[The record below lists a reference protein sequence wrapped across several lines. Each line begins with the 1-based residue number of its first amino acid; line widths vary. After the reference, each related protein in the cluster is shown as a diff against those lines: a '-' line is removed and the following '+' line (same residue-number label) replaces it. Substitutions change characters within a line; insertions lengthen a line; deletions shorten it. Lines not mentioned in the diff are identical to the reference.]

1 MAELFVANHRQYRS
15 QMLVVS
21 DRALV
26 DLANLVEGAVG
37 EFDPVVADRKPAIG
51 VVENG
56 YIFADRRFGRLA
68 RLQDE
73 DHFVVLPGQ
82 RLGEAALFLPGQR
95 RRRGR
100 HSRAMAGVGSSGSPA
115 AWQSVHYN
123 RR

>member
-21 DRALV
+21 DGALV

-51 VVENG
+51 VVENR
-56 YIFADRRFGRLA
+56 YVLADRGLGRLA
-68 RLQDE
+68 RLKITLSYCKVSAWE
-73 DHFVVLPGQ
+73 
-82 RLGEAALFLPGQR
+82 R
-95 RRRGR
+95 RRCSFQAASFR
-100 HSRAMAGVGSSGSPA
+100 SSPA
-115 AWQSVHYN
+115 RSGRCRSFC